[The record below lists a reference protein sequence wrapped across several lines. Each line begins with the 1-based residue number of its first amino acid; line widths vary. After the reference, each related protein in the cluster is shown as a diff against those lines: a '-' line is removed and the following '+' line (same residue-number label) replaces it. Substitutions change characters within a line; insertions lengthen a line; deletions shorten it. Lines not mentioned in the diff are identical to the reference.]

1 MSSFFIRKIQRTI
14 TRHQL
19 LKGGEK
25 VLLGVSGGPDSMA
38 LLQALWEIREE
49 WRLGIIV
56 AYFNHGL
63 RPEASAEQSF
73 VGERAAAL
81 GLPFVTETGDVYAL
95 RQKRHL
101 PLQEAAREI
110 RYRFFLKKASE
121 FSAGKIALGHTADD
135 QAESVLM
142 RLLRGSGTR
151 GLAGIPPKRE
161 DRIIRPLIEIWR
173 QEVEGFL
180 RERNIP
186 FREDASNRSFH
197 FLRNRI
203 RHELMPILEQYNPQ
217 IKQILCQMAD
227 RFRQEEDYWQ
237 DLMREKSFLLMQ
249 NQTRGSVSLEISKI
263 AALPV
268 PLRLRMIRR
277 ALEMVVGHLRGF
289 GFVHFQAVENLWQ
302 NPAAHKYIR
311 LPNEVVVSKSYR
323 ELDFCVGRDQTPYFE
338 YVVCQPGVLEIPE
351 IGREMSF
358 LLREKTG
365 EERMGNIPGKA
376 LLEADRIHF
385 PFTVRSFRPGD
396 RFRPLGME
404 GEKKLK
410 DFFIDQKIP
419 LAARRKIPLLFF
431 QNQLLWIAGLR
442 LDDRFR
448 VKPESRRILQVELRE
463 KR

>member
-1 MSSFFIRKIQRTI
+1 M
-14 TRHQL
+14 

-25 VLLGVSGGPDSMA
+25 IILGVSGGPDSMA
-38 LLQALWEIREE
+38 LLQALWEIRQE
-49 WRLGIIV
+49 WRLGLIV
-56 AYFNHGL
+56 AYLDHGL
-63 RPEASAEQSF
+63 RPEASAEQAL

-81 GLPFVTETGDVYAL
+81 GLPFVSGKGNVEAL
-95 RQKRHL
+95 RTERHL

-110 RYRFFLKKASE
+110 RYRFFLRKASDL
-121 FSAGKIALGHTADD
+121 SAEKIALGHTADD

-161 DRIIRPLIEIWR
+161 ERIIRPLIEVWR

-203 RHELMPILEQYNPQ
+203 RHDLMPSLEKYNPQ
-217 IKQILCQMAD
+217 IKQILCQMAV

-237 DLMREKSFLLMQ
+237 DLAREKLFLLGR
-249 NQTRGSVSLEISKI
+249 NQSSGSMSLDIPRLG
-263 AALPV
+263 ALPV
-268 PLRLRMIRR
+268 PLRLRVIRQT
-277 ALEMVVGHLRGF
+277 LETVLGHLRGF
-289 GFVHFQAVENLWQ
+289 GFVHYQAVENLWQ
-302 NPAAHKYIR
+302 NPAAHKKIH
-311 LPNEVVVSKSYR
+311 LPHGIIVSKSY
-323 ELDFCVGRDQTPYFE
+323 EKLNFCAGGEQTPSFE
-338 YVVCQPGVLEIPE
+338 YIVCRPGVLTIPE
-351 IGREMSF
+351 IGRVMSF
-358 LLREKTG
+358 SIRDRAG
-365 EERMGNIPGKA
+365 DERMADEAGRA
-376 LLEADRIHF
+376 LLEADRVHF

-404 GEKKLK
+404 GEKKIK

-419 LAARRKIPLLFF
+419 LAQRRKIPLVYF
-431 QNQLLWIAGLR
+431 QDHLLWVAGLR

-448 VKPESRRILQVELRE
+448 VKPESRRILQIELR
-463 KR
+463 